1 MTRLLRVDDATLA
14 GFAVRAGEGRASRE
28 LLGAELDAAAD
39 VLLLGDLDGPGPD
52 RTAAAGALLAITR
65 RVVVVPIIGER
76 QHPINLA
83 RTLATLSNLH
93 ARRVGVAGTS
103 ETVLALI
110 SRLFETWPLD
120 AIVGD
125 TEGGVYVD
133 DTRIVRI
140 SDPAFP
146 SIGGP
151 LTLPV
156 DVDDKPV
163 TVLLSSSGSAEPGV
177 DVVWDGTAVPV
188 WDTVVALGAGT
199 DAVGA
204 RAAFGLGPSVPFATG
219 MPAFAGAGRLDQV

>member
-103 ETVLALI
+103 AAVLALI

-140 SDPAFP
+140 SDPAYP
-146 SIGGP
+146 NIGGP

-163 TVLLSSSGSAEPGV
+163 TVLLLPSGSAEPGV
-177 DVVWDGTAVPV
+177 DVVWDGAAVPV

-204 RAAFGLGPSVPFATG
+204 RAAFGIGPSAPFATG
-219 MPAFAGAGRLDQV
+219 TPAFAGAGRLDQV